1 MLRRAPDFVSED
13 LAMWLLLVAFVGLVV
28 GDGLF
33 AYWLVRDYRGLAPVL
48 EDRLALS
55 FMIDAMLTLLVLTIH
70 FARRPPGPIRWPW
83 FVALSLFGGL
93 CFGLPFYWW
102 LNTRRG
108 HAKSAA

>member
-1 MLRRAPDFVSED
+1 MNTIRTLG
-13 LAMWLLLVAFVGLVV
+13 AFVGLVV

-33 AYWLVRDYRGLAPVL
+33 AYWLVRDYRGLGPVL
-48 EDRLALS
+48 QDRLALS
-55 FMIDAMLTLLVLTIH
+55 FMIDALLTLLVLAVH
-70 FARRPPGPIRWPW
+70 FARKPPGPIRWPW

-108 HAKSAA
+108 RAKSAA